1 MGSTTGVQDT
11 DYTQSKLGSL
21 VAQMVK
27 NPLLIWEMW
36 IQSPF
41 QRRKMA
47 THSSTLA
54 WKMPWREEPDRL
66 YSVGLQRVRHNRAT
80 DTFTKQA
87 QFQPITHLFSK

>member
-27 NPLLIWEMW
+27 NLLLIWEMW

-41 QRRKMA
+41 RRRKMA

-66 YSVGLQRVRHNRAT
+66 YSVGLQRVRHN
-80 DTFTKQA
+80 
-87 QFQPITHLFSK
+87 